1 MLTSINLESQFV
13 RSALLLYACA
23 TLGVAACTNAS
34 ADERSLRWVRVV
46 RDANYDI
53 AIDTAQVKRSVEWW
67 DHTMLQTYRVWYR
80 TDHAAPRLHEGKQF
94 NREVVQSIVYC
105 DSLWFKVLSV
115 DMSMNG
121 GRPISIQ
128 RTAPNEL
135 PDQPWRRV
143 ERGTA
148 DEIAAQ
154 AACHF
159 ASKRFPK
166 VRRR

>member
-1 MLTSINLESQFV
+1 LRKDAAAPV
-13 RSALLLYACA
+13 RSGLLLYVCA
-23 TLGVAACTNAS
+23 TLGIAACTSAS
-34 ADERSLRWVRVV
+34 ADEGHHRWVRVV

-53 AIDTAQVKRSVEWW
+53 AIDTAQVKRRIDWW
-67 DHTMLQTYRVWYR
+67 EHERLQTYEVWYR
-80 TDHAAPRLHEGKQF
+80 TDHAAPRLHEGKEF

-128 RTAPNEL
+128 RTEKNDLE
-135 PDQPWRRV
+135 DQRWRRV

-148 DEIAAQ
+148 EEIAGQ

-166 VRRR
+166 RGRR